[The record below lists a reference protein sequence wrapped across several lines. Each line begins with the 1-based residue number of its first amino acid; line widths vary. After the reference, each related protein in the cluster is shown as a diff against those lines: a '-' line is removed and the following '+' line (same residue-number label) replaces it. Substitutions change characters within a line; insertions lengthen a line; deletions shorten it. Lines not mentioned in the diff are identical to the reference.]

1 METNESPTNKWAYPE
16 LVNEVL
22 HRNINR
28 QTLRHKTTEEVIT
41 EDVYQNLIEEII
53 KRNKLSLTGRIPDY
67 YVNSKLKLKPDSVAI
82 LSRAVDESY
91 FEIRRRMNT
100 EQGRENMARGVKN
113 RFERNKRSASRRR
126 REKSARRRRNA
137 GKKTKSR
144 SGPRSQ

>member
-41 EDVYQNLIEEII
+41 EDVYKQLIDEIT
-53 KRNKLSLTGRIPDY
+53 KRNKLSLSGKIPDY
-67 YVNSKLKLKPDSVAI
+67 FVNSKLKLKPESVAS
-82 LSRAVDESY
+82 LKQAVSESY
-91 FEIRRRMNT
+91 FEIKNRMNT
-100 EQGRENMARGVKN
+100 EQGRENMARGIKN

-144 SGPRSQ
+144 SRTPH